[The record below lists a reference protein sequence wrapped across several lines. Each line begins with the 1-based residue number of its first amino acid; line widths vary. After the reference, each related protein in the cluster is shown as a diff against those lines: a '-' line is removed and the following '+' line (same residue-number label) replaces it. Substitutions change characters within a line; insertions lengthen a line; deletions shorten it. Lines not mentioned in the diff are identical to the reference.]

1 MARRRMISLDVIDS
15 DRFLDMP
22 PTSQMFYVHLLV
34 RADDD
39 GFVQNPRRIQRMV
52 GAGNDDFKLLIAKGY
67 MYSFLSGY
75 VVITDWGRQNKVQPS
90 RRQSTFATNELAM
103 LVEENGVYK
112 IAGNADLSMFSDET
126 RLVAEVS
133 QTKSGQMSTK
143 CRQNVDKMSE
153 QDRLGKDRLGNSASF
168 DAGNTHHKKNSSTLT
183 AVEKSDFEKLWALYP
198 NKKGKEVASKAYLKA
213 IRSGVTNKQIQ
224 SGIVMY
230 KKEIEYKG
238 TEKAFIKH
246 GSTWFNQAG
255 WEDEYE
261 IGSSNSQMNVDTT
274 AEIDNLKIQLNQT
287 DISAAQRQALE
298 RRIERL
304 EKDVS

>member
-1 MARRRMISLDVIDS
+1 MAQRRMFTKEITTS
-15 DRFLDMP
+15 DAFVDMP
-22 PTSQMFYVHLLV
+22 ASSQLLYFHLGME
-34 RADDD
+34 ADDE
-39 GFVQNPRRIQRMV
+39 GFIGNARMLSRAY
-52 GAGNDDFKLLIAKGY
+52 GTSTDDLRLLIAKG
-67 MYSFLSGY
+67 FIIAFDSGVT
-75 VVITDWGRQNKVQPS
+75 VVKDWNLNNKIRKDRSKPTIYLEEKNQLVLDTTGAYQHVN
-90 RRQSTFATNELAM
+90 QLATNWQPKTA
-103 LVEENGVYK
+103 ENVD
-112 IAGNADLSMFSDET
+112 ISDDN
-126 RLVAEVS
+126 
-133 QTKSGQMSTK
+133 QMSTK
-143 CRQNVDKMSE
+143 CQPNVRIGK
-153 QDRLGKDRLGNSASF
+153 DRLGKDMLGNSASF